1 MSETDAHLSIVAD
14 FDNLAEVTAFVCRRA
29 RELTA
34 PELLWPKIELVVEE
48 LFLNIVNHSGLPP
61 EAVVDISCS
70 RQRVGDGPDDM
81 FCISLRDRGQPFN
94 PLKKE
99 VPALEQ
105 DVDSRPI
112 GGLGIYLVIQMAD
125 HCSYAR
131 QDDSNIFSACFR
143 MKQAG
148 QRE

>member
-1 MSETDAHLSIVAD
+1 MSETDAHLNITAD
-14 FDNLAEVTAFVCRRA
+14 FDNLAEVTAFVCQRA
-29 RELTA
+29 RELTV
-34 PELLWPKIELVVEE
+34 PELLWSKLELVVEE
-48 LFLNIVNHSGLPP
+48 IFLNIVNHSRLPP

-70 RQRVGDGPDDM
+70 LQKVEDVPDDM
-81 FCISLRDRGQPFN
+81 FCVSLRDHGQPFN
-94 PLKKE
+94 PLKTE
-99 VPALEQ
+99 APALEQ

-112 GGLGIYLVIQMAD
+112 GGLGIYLVTQMTD

-148 QRE
+148 